1 MSRRLTADEIDTQLG
16 GLPGWLGDP
25 AALHRSV
32 EFPDFRTAIAAIG
45 EVAEVAEQMDHHPD
59 MDVRWRT
66 ITFTLSTHSAGG
78 VTQLDVELAHRISA
92 IAASLVS

>member
-1 MSRRLTADEIDTQLG
+1 MSRRLTADEVQTQLA
-16 GLPGWLGDP
+16 GLPGWQGDP
-25 AALHRSV
+25 AILRRSV
-32 EFPDFRTAIAAIG
+32 EFPDFPTAISAIG
-45 EVAEVAEQMDHHPD
+45 EIAEIAEQMGHHPD

-66 ITFTLSTHSAGG
+66 ITFMLTTHDAGG